1 MVKDTE
7 PSNIYLLDAGFLCI
21 CSALEKNILEKDI
34 CLGMGAGMHPGE
46 LLRGPHLLNP
56 GDPSHGLRVGRGE
69 GKQKDNGVATAL
81 SRGQP

>member
-7 PSNIYLLDAGFLCI
+7 PVSIYFQDAGFLCI

-34 CLGMGAGMHPGE
+34 CLGMGAGMCPGE

-56 GDPSHGLRVGRGE
+56 
-69 GKQKDNGVATAL
+69 
-81 SRGQP
+81 